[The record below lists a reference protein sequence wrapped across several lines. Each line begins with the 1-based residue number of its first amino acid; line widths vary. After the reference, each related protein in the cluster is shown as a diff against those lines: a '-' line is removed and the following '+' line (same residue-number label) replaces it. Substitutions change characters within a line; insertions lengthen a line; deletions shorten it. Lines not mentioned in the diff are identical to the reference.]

1 MELKS
6 QMELKQMWKII
17 GIVYD
22 FGLVSGPMLCWSWSV
37 GQDAANVV

>member
-22 FGLVSGPMLCWSWSV
+22 FGLVSGPLLCWSA
-37 GQDAANVV
+37 GQDAGNVV

>member
-22 FGLVSGPMLCWSWSV
+22 FGFSPGRCCA